1 MIDLN
6 TVPEYYYGFLVV
18 TLSLTLILAIWFFPR
33 KQQTALYPNMPYTPF
48 RLIEKVNITHNTRR
62 FKIALQTPS
71 TVLGLPIGKHFNLRF
86 FDEQGE
92 AIIRPYTPVTSD
104 DELGYVELVIK
115 IYPKGRMGQYLDHLN
130 IGDSIDIMGP
140 NGFIHYDMPSHITVK
155 RLRNTL
161 YFGFETIN
169 MVAGGTGLTP
179 MYQII
184 QQIIKDKNDHT
195 EVKMIYGN
203 ITEDDILCREDLE
216 AMRELSYVDIVFTL
230 DKPSCDWREEAGY
243 VTPCMIKKYLAPPN
257 QQPITVVC
265 GPPPMMRAVVST
277 LKSLDYP
284 KDRILSF

>member
-1 MIDLN
+1 MIDLS
-6 TVPEYYYGFLVV
+6 TIPEYYLVFLV
-18 TLSLTLILAIWFFPR
+18 TLSLTLILAIWFFGR
-33 KQQTALYPNMPYTPF
+33 KQQTALYPGMPYTPF
-48 RLIEKVNITHNTRR
+48 KLIEKVSITHNTRR

-86 FDEQGE
+86 FDEQGDE
-92 AIIRPYTPVTSD
+92 IIRPYTPVTSD

-115 IYPKGRMGQYLDHLN
+115 IYPEGRMGQYLDHLN

-140 NGFIHYDMPSHITVK
+140 KGFIHYDMPSHITLT
-155 RLRNTL
+155 RLRNTRS
-161 YFGFETIN
+161 FDFETIN
-169 MVAGGTGLTP
+169 MIAGGTGLTP
-179 MYQII
+179 MYQVI

-203 ITEDDILCREDLE
+203 ITESDILCREDLE
-216 AMRELSYVDIVFTL
+216 AMREVSYVDIVFTL
-230 DKPSCDWREEAGY
+230 DKPSCCWKEEAGY
-243 VTPCMIKKYLAPPN
+243 VTPDMIKKYLASPS

-265 GPPPMMRAVVST
+265 GPPPMMKAVIST